1 MRVIAK
7 STLSTFWERYED
19 AEVPLKT
26 WCKIIEKADWKD
38 AHDVKK
44 IYADTSIIGSNRIV
58 LNIKGNK
65 YRIVMYAVFKFR
77 KIFIRFVGTHQQ
89 YDRIDVKTI

>member
-7 STLSTFWERYED
+7 STLRAFWGKHAD

-26 WCKIIEKADWKD
+26 WYKIAEKANWKD
-38 AHDVKK
+38 SHEVKEVYSDV
-44 IYADTSIIGSNRIV
+44 SVIGTNRLV
-58 LNIKGNK
+58 FNIKGNK
-65 YRIVMYAVFKFR
+65 YRLVVYVIFKFR
-77 KIFIRFVGTHQQ
+77 KMFIRFVGTNQQ